1 MFGGNDMKQ
10 QHTCRIEESLK
21 ERLLSELPELDI
33 FHQMAQLYKT
43 FGDATRLR
51 IMYLL
56 LQKEMIVCD
65 IAACLNMTHSAISH
79 QLAVLKSLNLVKY
92 RKEGKQVK
100 YSLADYHVSILI
112 ATAYEHISE

>member
-1 MFGGNDMKQ
+1 MFGGKKMKKHICEIDQ
-10 QHTCRIEESLK
+10 EKKEELLK
-21 ERLLSELPELDI
+21 EFPEIDT

-56 LQKEMIVCD
+56 LQKEMAVCD

-79 QLAVLKSLNLVKY
+79 QLSVFKNLNLVKY
-92 RKEGKQVK
+92 CKFGKTVI

-112 ATAYEHISE
+112 ATAYEHITE